1 MIEVKFSWD
10 KTFAPRWNRK
20 FTAMQAQL
28 DKSCMKYMTQYTPVG
43 EKRFHNSGH
52 LRDSISNPEPGR
64 IIYPGGPVKNGI
76 SLAREKYYDIPRPK
90 NHLRSGNPQ
99 ATSRW
104 FETMKAKDLSR
115 IRREVAQA
123 GGFKK

>member
-1 MIEVKFSWD
+1 MIEVTLKWGKGFL
-10 KTFAPRWNRK
+10 TRWSRK

-64 IIYPGGPVKNGI
+64 IVYPGGPVKNGMSI
-76 SLAREKYYDIPRPK
+76 AKKSYYTPM

-99 ATSRW
+99 ATYRW

-123 GGFKK
+123 GGTK

>member
-1 MIEVKFSWD
+1 MIEVTLKWD
-10 KTFAPRWNRK
+10 KGFLTRWSRK

-64 IIYPGGPVKNGI
+64 IVYPGGPVKNGMSI
-76 SLAREKYYDIPRPK
+76 AKKSYYTPM

-99 ATSRW
+99 ATYRW

-123 GGFKK
+123 GGTK

>member
-1 MIEVKFSWD
+1 MIEVTLKWD
-10 KTFAPRWNRK
+10 KGFLMRWSRK

-64 IIYPGGPVKNGI
+64 IVYPGGPVKNGMSI
-76 SLAREKYYDIPRPK
+76 AKKSYYTPM

-99 ATSRW
+99 ATNRW

-115 IRREVAQA
+115 IRSEVVKA

>member
-1 MIEVKFSWD
+1 MFEVKFSWN

-28 DKSCMKYMTQYTPVG
+28 DKSCMKYMSQYTPVG
-43 EKRFHNSGH
+43 DKKYQNSGH

-64 IIYPGGPVKNGI
+64 IVYPGGPVKNGMSI
-76 SLAREKYYDIPRPK
+76 AKKSYYTPM

-99 ATSRW
+99 ATYRW

-115 IRREVAQA
+115 IRREVVKA
-123 GGFKK
+123 GGTK

>member
-1 MIEVKFSWD
+1 MSAVIEVTLKWD
-10 KTFAPRWNRK
+10 KGFLTRWNRK

-43 EKRFHNSGH
+43 ADKYPNSGK
-52 LRDSISNPEPGR
+52 LAGSISNPEPGR
-64 IIYPGGPVKNGI
+64 IVYPGGPVKNGMSI
-76 SLAREKYYDIPRPK
+76 AKKSYYTPM

-99 ATSRW
+99 ATYRW

-123 GGFKK
+123 GGTK

>member
-1 MIEVKFSWD
+1 MIEVTLKWNKGFL
-10 KTFAPRWNRK
+10 TRWSRK

-28 DKSCMKYMTQYTPVG
+28 DKSCMKYMSQYTPVG

-64 IIYPGGPVKNGI
+64 IVYPGGPVKNGMSI
-76 SLAREKYYDIPRPK
+76 AKKSYYTPM

-99 ATSRW
+99 ATYRW

-123 GGFKK
+123 GGTK